1 MNPRTE
7 PQSPRD
13 GIRVPDEFAAE
24 LAARATQR
32 AAGASRRPLR
42 LRPLVWTAAAAAA
55 VFAGIL
61 LTLGPVSQPSA
72 EVRPGLTVD
81 EAWSALEQG
90 EVTLTDDELIELA
103 EQHGITHL

>member
-1 MNPRTE
+1 MNLRTE

-42 LRPLVWTAAAAAA
+42 LRPLVWTAAATAA

-61 LTLGPVSQPSA
+61 LTLGPVGQPSA

>member
-55 VFAGIL
+55 AFAGIL
-61 LTLGPVSQPSA
+61 LTLGPAGQPSA

>member
-1 MNPRTE
+1 MNPSTE
-7 PQSPRD
+7 PHSPRD
-13 GIRVPDEFAAE
+13 GIRVPAEFAAE

-32 AAGASRRPLR
+32 ATSASRRPFR
-42 LRPLVWTAAAAAA
+42 LSPLVWTAAAAAA

-61 LTLGPVSQPSA
+61 LTQGPAGQPSA

-103 EQHGITHL
+103 EQHGITQL

>member
-1 MNPRTE
+1 MNLSAQP
-7 PQSPRD
+7 
-13 GIRVPDEFAAE
+13 
-24 LAARATQR
+24 ARST
-32 AAGASRRPLR
+32 G
-42 LRPLVWTAAAAAA
+42 
-55 VFAGIL
+55 FAGIL
-61 LTLGPVSQPSA
+61 LTLGPVGHPSA